1 MAVVIES
8 YTASIPVSPPI
19 SPETIVSRP
28 RSIQESDCINLPI
41 WTFDSYLGDL
51 YPSSE
56 TETDT
61 DVVQTLATGGSN
73 RFHQKSHGTA
83 GGRGRYK
90 ERDTRNSTRRRSG
103 KPGSLGSLEYS
114 DDDKFAMQ
122 SHKLEEMKSATLPN
136 ERKPR
141 WFWPVP
147 STVSQP
153 PPSSSLEKT
162 SKRAFDAD
170 NPILRSL
177 VLISPPPSRS
187 VTKVSRHQSGSSNTL
202 TAPNPR
208 LESEPSSR
216 YHQQQQEQDL
226 LHQQQC
232 HSESLPPIHLGAN
245 GSIQSLYPRARS
257 TSVSKLDKTFH
268 HGTFQG
274 VQHPHQQQR
283 LNNHRQPS
291 VGDILASQP
300 LYSQLSLSNPSS
312 QKCTDQGLVTGFPV
326 ERSPYFTRP
335 QEIVSRHI
343 VAPVELAKAIEQDEE
358 VERERGLDENLDK
371 TIKTITATTPIPTE
385 TEEATTPSLLRS
397 SSTAPPV
404 VPRRSPFRS
413 VPIDVIDNFSRIGN
427 TTSTFPF

>member
-1 MAVVIES
+1 
-8 YTASIPVSPPI
+8 
-19 SPETIVSRP
+19 
-28 RSIQESDCINLPI
+28 
-41 WTFDSYLGDL
+41 
-51 YPSSE
+51 
-56 TETDT
+56 
-61 DVVQTLATGGSN
+61 
-73 RFHQKSHGTA
+73 
-83 GGRGRYK
+83 
-90 ERDTRNSTRRRSG
+90 
-103 KPGSLGSLEYS
+103 
-114 DDDKFAMQ
+114 
-122 SHKLEEMKSATLPN
+122 
-136 ERKPR
+136 
-141 WFWPVP
+141 
-147 STVSQP
+147 
-153 PPSSSLEKT
+153 
-162 SKRAFDAD
+162 
-170 NPILRSL
+170 
-177 VLISPPPSRS
+177 LISPPPSRS